1 MSITLNTK
9 NSFHFHQKAIV
20 PEKKCY
26 DPTIYTSIEIIK
38 TIIREKINGYNL
50 YDKIYFL
57 EGRTG
62 SGKSTFLVSE
72 LFKNFILNNDLQKD
86 SIIVVEPKVIL
97 TQSNALNIVK
107 NNNDIEL
114 GKDIGYISSR
124 LKVYPKNKKN
134 ISMMTTEIFKQKYLN
149 AISKKQ
155 KIASIVIIDEV
166 HILDIPMISLLNVI
180 YNSINQENISILPLF
195 IFASAT
201 IDIDMLTK
209 YFSKHINLSIKEV
222 YENYSMIGYVTGK
235 RNFDV
240 KQYFINEK
248 AIEKM
253 SFEHMSNWIYNSIV
267 PMAIKSPSKLKYSKN
282 LNTNLKLNFGDDSNI
297 NLNLSFENN
306 LNTNSENSLQTNYN
320 ENYIPCR
327 DILIF
332 FPITKYFDDLN
343 KALIHK
349 FKENSNKELENV
361 PVITVNNK
369 TTKTQ
374 FYMWRNQNRNK
385 LRFVIL
391 YYASGYSP
399 LSEELL
405 KYAIDPDHEAN
416 MNEIKIILSTPA
428 IETGKTIS
436 TLYVVIDTGLQ
447 FAQIF
452 KPLTFKQNEFY
463 GHLQPISKNAAIQRN
478 GRVGREAEGLAFAYY
493 TKNTYDKMDL
503 NQLPENINLISV
515 AGIYIDNFKVYSKYF
530 TGDYVKDRLDLIYT
544 NDYIVP
550 NSIDTLIK
558 TGQDLIN
565 ILYLSLNGDYT
576 NFNNFKLKVDNWL
589 IYAKYL
595 YYLKGFSLFNSLYI
609 ARLNRKYLT
618 TYLTPNDFKYKYGL
632 DTIKKYQEQ
641 SEELKKEIL
650 EAITEAKRITN
661 IHKYFKNY
669 SPFIEI

>member
-20 PEKKCY
+20 PKKKCY
-26 DPTIYTSIEIIK
+26 DPTLYTSIEIIK
-38 TIIREKINGYNL
+38 TIIREKIHGYNL

-107 NNNDIEL
+107 NNADIEL

-149 AISKKQ
+149 AMSKGQ

-201 IDIDMLTK
+201 IDIDMLTR
-209 YFSKHINLSIKEV
+209 YFSKHINLSVKEV
-222 YENYSMIGYVTGK
+222 YQNYSMIGYVTGK

-240 KQYFINEK
+240 KQYFISEK
-248 AIEKM
+248 AVEKM
-253 SFEHMSNWIYNSIV
+253 SFEHMSNWIYNIII
-267 PMAIKSPSKLKYSKN
+267 PMAIKSPSKLKYNKN
-282 LNTNLKLNFGDDSNI
+282 LNTNSKLNLKNNFETNSGNNLINNSNFNLKLSHD
-297 NLNLSFENN
+297 
-306 LNTNSENSLQTNYN
+306 N

-343 KALIHK
+343 KALINK

-361 PVITVNNK
+361 PFITINNK
-369 TTKTQ
+369 TTKTE
-374 FYMWRNQNRNK
+374 FYSWRQQNRNK

-405 KYAIDPDHEAN
+405 KYAIDPDFDAN

-463 GHLQPISKNAAIQRN
+463 GHLLPISKNAAIQRN

-493 TKNTYDKMDL
+493 TKSTFDKMDL

-565 ILYLSLNGDYT
+565 ILYLTLNGDYT

-595 YYLKGFSLFNSLYI
+595 YYFKGFSLFNSLYI

-618 TYLTPNDFKYKYGL
+618 TYLTPNDFNYKYGL
-632 DTIKKYQEQ
+632 ETIKDYQKQ

>member
-1 MSITLNTK
+1 
-9 NSFHFHQKAIV
+9 
-20 PEKKCY
+20 
-26 DPTIYTSIEIIK
+26 
-38 TIIREKINGYNL
+38 
-50 YDKIYFL
+50 
-57 EGRTG
+57 
-62 SGKSTFLVSE
+62 
-72 LFKNFILNNDLQKD
+72 
-86 SIIVVEPKVIL
+86 
-97 TQSNALNIVK
+97 
-107 NNNDIEL
+107 
-114 GKDIGYISSR
+114 
-124 LKVYPKNKKN
+124 
-134 ISMMTTEIFKQKYLN
+134 
-149 AISKKQ
+149 
-155 KIASIVIIDEV
+155 
-166 HILDIPMISLLNVI
+166 MISLLNVI

-209 YFSKHINLSIKEV
+209 YFSKHINLSVEEV
-222 YENYSMIGYVTGK
+222 YQNYSMIGYVTGK
-235 RNFDV
+235 RNFNV
-240 KQYFINEK
+240 KQYFINEN
-248 AIEKM
+248 AVEKM
-253 SFEHMSNWIYNSIV
+253 SFEHMSNWIYNNVI
-267 PMAIKSPSKLKYSKN
+267 PMALRSPSKLKYNKN
-282 LNTNLKLNFGDDSNI
+282 LNTNSKLKSKNNFDTNLTNNFGT
-297 NLNLSFENN
+297 NLTNNFGTNLTNN
-306 LNTNSENSLQTNYN
+306 LIKNSKLSLESTNNN

-343 KALIHK
+343 IALINK
-349 FKENSNKELENV
+349 FKENSNKDLENV
-361 PVITVNNK
+361 PFITVNNK

-374 FYMWRNQNRNK
+374 FYSWRQQNRNK

-391 YYASGYSP
+391 YYASGYSS

-405 KYAIDPDHEAN
+405 KYPIDPDFDAN

-463 GHLQPISKNAAIQRN
+463 GHLLPISKNAAIQRN

-493 TKNTYDKMDL
+493 TKTAFDKMDL

-515 AGIYIDNFKVYSKYF
+515 AGIYIDNFKIYSKYF

-565 ILYLSLNGDYT
+565 ILYLTINGDYT

-595 YYLKGFSLFNSLYI
+595 YYFKGFSLFNSLYI

-618 TYLTPNDFKYKYGL
+618 TYLTPNDFNYKYGL
-632 DTIKKYQEQ
+632 DTIKNYQKQ

-650 EAITEAKRITN
+650 EAITEAKRLTN

>member
-1 MSITLNTK
+1 M
-9 NSFHFHQKAIV
+9 
-20 PEKKCY
+20 
-26 DPTIYTSIEIIK
+26 
-38 TIIREKINGYNL
+38 
-50 YDKIYFL
+50 
-57 EGRTG
+57 
-62 SGKSTFLVSE
+62 
-72 LFKNFILNNDLQKD
+72 KD
-86 SIIVVEPKVIL
+86 
-97 TQSNALNIVK
+97 
-107 NNNDIEL
+107 
-114 GKDIGYISSR
+114 
-124 LKVYPKNKKN
+124 
-134 ISMMTTEIFKQKYLN
+134 
-149 AISKKQ
+149 
-155 KIASIVIIDEV
+155 
-166 HILDIPMISLLNVI
+166 
-180 YNSINQENISILPLF
+180 
-195 IFASAT
+195 
-201 IDIDMLTK
+201 
-209 YFSKHINLSIKEV
+209 
-222 YENYSMIGYVTGK
+222 
-235 RNFDV
+235 NFD
-240 KQYFINEK
+240 
-248 AIEKM
+248 
-253 SFEHMSNWIYNSIV
+253 
-267 PMAIKSPSKLKYSKN
+267 
-282 LNTNLKLNFGDDSNI
+282 TNLK
-297 NLNLSFENN
+297 NN
-306 LNTNSENSLQTNYN
+306 LINNSKLNSELNHGN

-343 KALIHK
+343 KALIDK

-361 PVITVNNK
+361 PFITVNNK
-369 TTKTQ
+369 TTKSQ
-374 FYMWRNQNRNK
+374 FYSWRQQNRNK

-391 YYASGYSP
+391 YYASGYSS

-405 KYAIDPDHEAN
+405 KYAIDPDYEAN
-416 MNEIKIILSTPA
+416 INEIKIILSTPA

-452 KPLTFKQNEFY
+452 KPLSFKQNEFY
-463 GHLQPISKNAAIQRN
+463 GQLQPISKNAAIQRN

-493 TKNTYDKMDL
+493 TKSVFDKMDL

-558 TGQDLIN
+558 TGQDLMN
-565 ILYLSLNGDYT
+565 ILYLTLNGEYT

-595 YYLKGFSLFNSLYI
+595 YYFKGFSLFNSLYI

-618 TYLTPNDFKYKYGL
+618 TYLTPNDFKYKYGI
-632 DTIKKYQEQ
+632 DTIKNYPEQ